1 MPTGGSRKARLVES
15 AGYDDFDYDKSQ
27 ISIHVS
33 PGPDRLIEVVAKNG
47 GIKPRDIS
55 DLAVGHRA

>member
-1 MPTGGSRKARLVES
+1 MES